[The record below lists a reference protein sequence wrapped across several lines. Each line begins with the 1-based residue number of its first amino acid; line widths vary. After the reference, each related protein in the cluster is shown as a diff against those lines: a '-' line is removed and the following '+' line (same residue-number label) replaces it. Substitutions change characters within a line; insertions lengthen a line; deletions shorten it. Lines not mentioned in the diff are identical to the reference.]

1 MDAMWMTLT
10 ACALGL
16 AAGVRHAFE
25 PDHLAAVSTLVT
37 GARPGRATLRFAAAW
52 GAGHGAVLLAV
63 GGLLFALR
71 AEMPARVADGLE
83 LLVAFMLVVLG
94 VRGIRRARAEPRHAV
109 HEHAHEHAAPAT
121 SLTAL
126 PFLVGTLHGLA
137 GSGGL
142 TAVVAAEQPSL
153 AGGLLTMGLYGL
165 GAAVGMVALAGV
177 ATLPLRRQKA
187 SGARILATG
196 GVVASGVSVAVGLA
210 WGAPV
215 VHRML
220 GWA

>member
-1 MDAMWMTLT
+1 MTLT

-37 GARPGRATLRFAAAW
+37 GAGARPGRATLRFAAAW

-63 GGLLFALR
+63 GGVLFALR
-71 AEMPARVADGLE
+71 AEMPARAADALE

-94 VRGIRRARAEPRHAV
+94 VRGIRRARSEPRPA
-109 HEHAHEHAAPAT
+109 EHAHPHAAPNV

-177 ATLPLRRQKA
+177 ATLPLRRQQA
-187 SGARILATG
+187 SGARALAAVGTL
-196 GVVASGVSVAVGLA
+196 ASGVSVVVGLA
-210 WGAPV
+210 WGVPV

>member
-1 MDAMWMTLT
+1 MTLT

-37 GARPGRATLRFAAAW
+37 GARPGRAALRFAAAW

-71 AEMPARVADGLE
+71 AEMPSRVADGLE

-94 VRGIRRARAEPRHAV
+94 VRGIRRARAEPLS
-109 HEHAHEHAAPAT
+109 HEPAIEPPAPAA
-121 SLTAL
+121 SVTAL

-153 AGGLLTMGLYGL
+153 ARGLLTMGLYGI

-187 SGARILATG
+187 TGARVLAVLGTL
-196 GVVASGVSVAVGLA
+196 ASGVSVVVGLA

-215 VHRML
+215 LHRML

>member
-1 MDAMWMTLT
+1 MTLT

-63 GGLLFALR
+63 GGVLFALR

-94 VRGIRRARAEPRHAV
+94 VRGIRRARAEPRRPVEPGPAP
-109 HEHAHEHAAPAT
+109 AAPAA

-153 AGGLLTMGLYGL
+153 ARGLLTMGLYGL
-165 GAAVGMVALAGV
+165 GAAAGMVALAGV
-177 ATLPLRRQKA
+177 ATLPLRRRQA
-187 SGARILATG
+187 AGARALAAVGTL
-196 GVVASGVSVAVGLA
+196 ASGVSVVVGLA
-210 WGAPV
+210 WGVPV

>member
-1 MDAMWMTLT
+1 MWMTLT

-94 VRGIRRARAEPRHAV
+94 VRGIRRARAEPHLAEPAHA
-109 HEHAHEHAAPAT
+109 HAAPAT

-187 SGARILATG
+187 SGARVLAAV
-196 GVVASGVSVAVGLA
+196 GVVASAVSVVVGFA